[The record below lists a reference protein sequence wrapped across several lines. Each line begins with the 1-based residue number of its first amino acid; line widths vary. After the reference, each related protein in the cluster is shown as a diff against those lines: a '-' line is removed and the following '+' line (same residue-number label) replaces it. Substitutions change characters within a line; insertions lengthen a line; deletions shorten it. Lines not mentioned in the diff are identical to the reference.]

1 MSVYQRGSVWWYSF
15 VFAGRRIQESAKT
28 ENKTIA
34 KNAEKARRRELE
46 LSFNGLTA
54 ATNRK
59 HRLETIA
66 ELSVPYLEQYR
77 LKHRAPSFAECCIRR
92 LLEHV
97 GSMLPIEINAA
108 SIAEY
113 QSARLKQQA
122 APKSINEETTFLLR
136 LLGPRGDL
144 LRSELHRKKMLKL
157 AVPSQPG
164 KAYSEA
170 ERDRL
175 KLAAEQSASPHIL
188 FALSLA
194 QNMGMRD
201 AEMKNLRWSQI
212 DFNKEILTVGRSKT
226 EAGEGRTIP
235 LNSEV
240 MAALMTHVAWYVKQ
254 FGELRPTWYA
264 FPHGS
269 PRHMD
274 PSRPVT
280 TFSGGWETVRRRA
293 GVTGR
298 WHDNR
303 HTLIT
308 ELAES
313 GAGDQTILDVAG
325 HVSWQMLARY
335 SHIRTAAKRDALEAV
350 VTRRQ
355 KARQMTVDAATK
367 QAAED
372 AAATVN

>member
-15 VFAGRRIQESAKT
+15 TFAGRHYQESSKSQ
-28 ENKTIA
+28 NKSIA
-34 KNAEKARRRELE
+34 RDAQKARRRELE
-46 LSFNGLTA
+46 LGYNGLSTTS
-54 ATNRK
+54 TNRK
-59 HRLETIA
+59 RRLETIA

-77 LKHRAPSFAECCIRR
+77 LKRRAPSFAECCIRR

-97 GSMLPIEINAA
+97 GSMLPMEINAD

-122 APKSINEETTFLLR
+122 APKSINEEVTFLLR

-144 LRSELHRKKMLKL
+144 LRSEMHKKEMRL
-157 AVPSQPG
+157 AVPPQPG
-164 KAYSEA
+164 KAFSEE

-175 KLAAEQSASPHIL
+175 KLAAEQSSSPHIL

-194 QNMGMRD
+194 LNLGMRD
-201 AEMKNLRWSQI
+201 SEMRNLQWEQI
-212 DFNKEILTVGRSKT
+212 DFKKGILTVGRSKT

-240 MAALMTHVAWYVKQ
+240 LAALRTHVSWYTAQFGALRPEWYV
-254 FGELRPTWYA
+254 
-264 FPHGS
+264 FPGGS
-269 PRHMD
+269 PRHLNQT
-274 PSRPVT
+274 RPVGS
-280 TFSGGWETVRRRA
+280 FQGSWETVKRRA

-298 WHDNR
+298 WHDCR

-313 GAGDQTILDVAG
+313 GCGDQTILDVAG
-325 HVSWQMLARY
+325 HVSRQMLARY
-335 SHIRTAAKRDALEAV
+335 SHIRTQAKRDALELV

-355 KARQMTVDAATK
+355 KARQDAATK
-367 QAAED
+367 
-372 AAATVN
+372 